1 VKSII
6 LRVGSGNLTQG
17 FPGVYVELKGDG
29 INGWGEST
37 SLLPDPDLKT
47 KYDAWERVYR
57 ASVRLSERGTTF
69 HTPTGTQIGLASIHQ
84 VTSDLI
90 AALNHWLIQGDFA
103 RIQAQLRTD
112 LDPDDRISLSI
123 ITTDDTF
130 LWKLPWHHWDFCKA
144 YAHCVESFSKSHI
157 QANLQQKLRANGR
170 VDILAIWGHAPEL
183 ELAKDLAALQQPRAR
198 VTHCQPKSAIDI
210 SDTLI
215 EQQQIRILFFGGHG
229 ETIELE
235 LEANTQSIGTIYLDK
250 DTPISISKIKTDLKQ
265 AIERGLQIAIFNCCS
280 GLGLAQEL
288 ADLNLPYLVVMRS
301 QIPDKLAQQFC
312 QDLLSRYSQG
322 GDFTTAFD
330 YARGRLVTRTD
341 RDDEFESW
349 LPMLVHNPQSNRVTW
364 ADLSRAWWQLPA
376 PQPLLKARRQL
387 NKPDRLPLTWV
398 GISLLSTALTIG
410 LQALTPIEQLESL
423 AIDRLQFTQAM
434 MRSEPSH
441 VVVLNINQPIDNDA
455 IGMVIKDPETGRYI
469 INEAD
474 LQDLTAIPFA
484 ALGLDVQLEDRRS
497 ENSWLED
504 RQRNITINCDK
515 RSPMMSYS
523 SEQTCPALAWSVTKN
538 YASVNRW
545 RSLSYGESVGIK
557 TPIILNPYLTPK
569 ILVKQLNDI
578 TKVNQTNPA
587 FFKDKILL
595 VGYVEN
601 LSSSVMIHAT
611 AAESIASG
619 QGLLTSYTDSI
630 GNIYLLFW
638 AGIGASS
645 IFYRRRLWPLAI
657 GITGG
662 CVVTGSALFVSGS
675 LLPLVP
681 AAIVVVVSV
690 YLVYLIKCPNESIDT

>member
-1 VKSII
+1 
-6 LRVGSGNLTQG
+6 LTQG

-29 INGWGEST
+29 IDGWGEST

-84 VTSDLI
+84 VTFDLI
-90 AALNHWLIQGDFA
+90 AALNHWLSQGDFA

-112 LDPDDRISLSI
+112 LHPDDRISLSI

-144 YAHCVESFSKSHI
+144 YTHCVESFSKSHI

-210 SDTLI
+210 ADTFI
-215 EQQQIRILFFGGHG
+215 KQQQIRILFFGGHG

-250 DTPISISKIKTDLKQ
+250 DTPISISKIKADLKQ

-322 GDFTTAFD
+322 GDFTTAFH
-330 YARGRLVTRTD
+330 YARGRLITRTD
-341 RDDEFESW
+341 RNDEFESW
-349 LPMLVHNPQSNRVTW
+349 LPMLVHNPQSNLVTW
-364 ADLSRAWWQLPA
+364 ADLSRSWWQLPA
-376 PQPLLKARRQL
+376 PQPVLKARRQF
-387 NKPDRLPLTWV
+387 NKPDRLPLTWL

-410 LQALTPIEQLESL
+410 LQALAPIRQLESL
-423 AIDRLQFTQAM
+423 AIDRLQYAQAM
-434 MRSEPSH
+434 TLPEPSH
-441 VVVLNINQPIDNDA
+441 VVILNINQPIDNDS
-455 IGMVIKDPETGRYI
+455 GMVVVKDPETGRYI

-474 LQDLTAIPFA
+474 LQDLAAIPFA

-497 ENSWLED
+497 ANSWLDD
-504 RQRNITINCDK
+504 RQRNIAINCDK
-515 RSPMMSYS
+515 RSPTMTYS
-523 SEQTCPALAWSVTKN
+523 SEQNCPALAWTLTKN
-538 YASVNRW
+538 YASAS
-545 RSLSYGESVGIK
+545 RSLAIR
-557 TPIILNPYLTPK
+557 TPIILNPYLTAK
-569 ILVKQLNDI
+569 ISKNTINFNDI
-578 TKVNQTNPA
+578 SKLTKKDSNI
-587 FFKDKILL
+587 FKDKILL

-601 LSSSVMIHAT
+601 SASSVMIHAT
-611 AAESIASG
+611 AAETIASG
-619 QGLLTSYTDSI
+619 RGLLTSYTDSI
-630 GNIYLLFW
+630 GNVYLLLW

-645 IFYRRRLWPLAI
+645 IFYARRLLLLAI
-657 GITGG
+657 GIIGG
-662 CVVTGSALFVSGS
+662 CVVTGSVLFMSGA

-681 AAIVVVVSV
+681 AVIVVGVSVYSV
-690 YLVYLIKCPNESIDT
+690 YLVKCPNESIDT

>member
-6 LRVGSGNLTQG
+6 FRLGSGSLTQG
-17 FPGVYVELKGDG
+17 FPGVYIELKGDG

-57 ASVRLSERGTTF
+57 ASVRLCERGTTF

-90 AALNHWLIQGDFA
+90 AALDHWLCQGDFA

-112 LDPDDRISLSI
+112 LHPDDRISLSI

-144 YAHCVESFSKSHI
+144 YPHCVESFSKSHI

-215 EQQQIRILFFGGHG
+215 EQRQIRILFFGGHG

-235 LEANTQSIGTIYLDK
+235 LETNTQSIGTIYLDK
-250 DTPISISKIKTDLKQ
+250 DTPISISKIKADLKQ

-322 GDFTTAFD
+322 GDFTTAFH

-341 RDDEFESW
+341 RNDEFESW

-364 ADLSRAWWQLPA
+364 ADLSRAWWQLLA

-387 NKPDRLPLTWV
+387 TKPERLPMTWL

-410 LQALTPIEQLESL
+410 LQALAPIKQPESL
-423 AIDRLQFTQAM
+423 AIDRLQYAQAM
-434 MRSEPSH
+434 MLPESSH
-441 VVVLNINQPIDNDA
+441 VVVLNINQPINSDS
-455 IGMVIKDPETGRYI
+455 IGMVVKDPETGRYI

-474 LQDLTAIPFA
+474 LQDLAAIPFA
-484 ALGLDVQLEDRRS
+484 ALGLDVQLEGRQS
-497 ENSWLED
+497 TNSWLED

-515 RSPMMSYS
+515 RSPTMIYS
-523 SEQTCPALAWSVTKN
+523 SEQNCPALALSVATN
-538 YASVNRW
+538 YASANR
-545 RSLSYGESVGIK
+545 RLEIK
-557 TPIILNPYLTPK
+557 TPIILNHYLTSK
-569 ILVKQLNDI
+569 ILVKPFDNI
-578 TKVNQTNPA
+578 SKINQTNPD
-587 FFKDKILL
+587 FFKGKMVF

-601 LSSSVMIHAT
+601 STSSVMIHAT
-611 AAESIASG
+611 AAELIASG
-619 QGLLTSYTDSI
+619 KGLLTSYTDSI
-630 GNIYLLFW
+630 GNVYLLFW

-645 IFYRRRLWPLAI
+645 IFYRRRLWPLTI
-657 GITGG
+657 VITGG
-662 CVVTGSALFVSGS
+662 CVATGSALFMSGA

-681 AAIVVVVSV
+681 AVIVVGTSI
-690 YLVYLIKCPNESIDT
+690 YSVYLIKCPNESIDT